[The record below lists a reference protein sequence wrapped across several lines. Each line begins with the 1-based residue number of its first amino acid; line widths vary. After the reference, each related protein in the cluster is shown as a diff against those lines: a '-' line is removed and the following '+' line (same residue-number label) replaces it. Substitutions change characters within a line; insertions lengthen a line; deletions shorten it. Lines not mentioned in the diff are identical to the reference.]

1 MARAAAGTHPA
12 TLTLTGEKPV
22 HGGAV
27 LTRDDGRVVFVH
39 YALPGEVV
47 RAAPWGKR
55 GGAAFAR
62 TVEVVEPSPDRT
74 APACPHFGACGGC
87 QWQHATYPRQ
97 LRLKL
102 EVVREVW
109 ERAGLR
115 LPPDTPIHG
124 MEDPWRYR
132 VRGEFEAAYASGR
145 LELGFH
151 RLRSHA
157 VLPVE
162 TCPIHDERIE
172 RTMLA
177 VREAGQELGIRGL
190 TGLHVTVE
198 PQGPGVLW
206 QARFQRRSERAQVP
220 ALARRLAELLPDLVL
235 LDDSMS
241 LDFWGLRFRVRS
253 DTFIQTNYRQM
264 LVLYE
269 LVLDMLEAGPGD
281 RVLDCY
287 SGIGTISLAVARRA
301 GAVTAVEESPAA
313 VQLGRLAARINEVSG
328 TRFVAGK
335 VEDVLSELRLGE
347 HEAAVLDPPRAGC
360 EPGAIA
366 ELLRLS
372 PARLVYVSCE
382 PSTHARDVARL
393 VQGGYRVR
401 RAALVDMFPH
411 TYHVESVVL
420 LERPRG

>member
-1 MARAAAGTHPA
+1 
-12 TLTLTGEKPV
+12 V

-27 LTRDDGRVVFVH
+27 LTRDEGRVVFVH

-47 RAAPWGKR
+47 RAEPWGKR

-62 TVEVVEPSPDRT
+62 AVDVVEPSPDRT
-74 APACPHFGACGGC
+74 PPPCPHFGACGGC
-87 QWQHATYPRQ
+87 QWQHAVYPRQ
-97 LRLKL
+97 LALKL
-102 EVVREVW
+102 EVVGEVW
-109 ERAGLR
+109 ARAGLR

-124 MEDPWRYR
+124 MEEPWRYR
-132 VRGEFEAAYASGR
+132 VRGEFEATVAEGQLA
-145 LELGFH
+145 LGFH

-162 TCPIHDERIE
+162 RCPIHDERIE

-177 VREAGQELGIRGL
+177 VRQAGRELGLRGL

-206 QARFQRRSERAQVP
+206 RPRFHRRSERAQVP
-220 ALARRLAELLPDLVL
+220 ALAGRLAELLPDLVL

-241 LDFWGLRFRVRS
+241 LDFWDLRFRVRS

-269 LVLDMLEAGPGD
+269 TVLDMLDAGPGD

-287 SGIGTISLAVARRA
+287 SGIGTISLAVGRRA
-301 GAVTAVEESPAA
+301 GGVTAIEESPGAA
-313 VQLGRLAARINEVSG
+313 QLGRLAARINEVPG
-328 TRFVAGK
+328 VRFVAGR
-335 VEDVLSELRLGE
+335 VEDALTELRLGE

-372 PARLVYVSCE
+372 PERLVYVSCE

-401 RAALVDMFPH
+401 RVALVDMFPQ
-411 TYHVESVVL
+411 TYHVESVAL
-420 LERPRG
+420 LERARG

>member
-1 MARAAAGTHPA
+1 MARSATGPKPA

-27 LTRDDGRVVFVH
+27 LTRDEGRVVFVH

-47 RAAPWGKR
+47 RAEPWGKR

-62 TVEVVEPSPDRT
+62 AVEVVEPSPDRT
-74 APACPHFGACGGC
+74 EPACPHFGVCGGC

-97 LRLKL
+97 LALKL

-115 LPPDTPIHG
+115 LPPDTPILG

-132 VRGEFEAAYASGR
+132 VRGEFEAAYGSGR

-157 VLPVE
+157 VLPVG

-206 QARFQRRSERAQVP
+206 QARFQRRAERAQVP
-220 ALARRLAELLPDLVL
+220 ALAGRLAELLPDLVL

-241 LDFWGLRFRVRS
+241 LDFWDLRFRVRS

-264 LVLYE
+264 LVLYH
-269 LVLDMLEAGPGD
+269 LVLDMLEPGPAD

-301 GAVTAVEESPAA
+301 GAVTAVEESAAA

-328 TRFVAGK
+328 ARFVAGK
-335 VEDVLSELRLGE
+335 VEDVLADLRLGE

-372 PARLVYVSCE
+372 PERLVYVSCE

-401 RAALVDMFPH
+401 RAALVDLFPH
-411 TYHVESVVL
+411 TYHVESVAL
-420 LERPRG
+420 LERARG